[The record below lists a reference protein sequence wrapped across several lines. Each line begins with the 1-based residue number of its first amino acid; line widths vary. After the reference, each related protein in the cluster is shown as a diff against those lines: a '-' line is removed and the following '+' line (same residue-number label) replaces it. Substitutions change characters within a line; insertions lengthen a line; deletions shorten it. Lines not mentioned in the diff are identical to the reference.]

1 MLSTDERE
9 QLKKKIKS
17 KLILL
22 ANDIEDL
29 KEQTK
34 PIAPENA
41 IGRISRMDAI
51 NNKSVN
57 EASLRASIDKQ
68 QKMQHALEIIDTE
81 KFGKCIRCKRD
92 IPFGR
97 LYVMPESEKCI
108 ECARK

>member
-1 MLSTDERE
+1 ME
-9 QLKKKIKS
+9 S

-22 ANDIEDL
+22 ADDIEDL

-57 EASLRASIDKQ
+57 EAALRSSLDKQ
-68 QKMQHALEIIDTE
+68 QKMEHALEIIDTE
-81 KFGKCIRCKRD
+81 EFGKCIRCKRD